1 MFTGRFLLL
10 SWHSLSI
17 GIAMSIDWYI
27 RFNPMHTTDAL
38 STEFTENTLPL
49 PKLCHPTLNSN
60 QFTNQPLQNAQQ
72 LIRNFAFTLFHNTN
86 RKW

>member
-17 GIAMSIDWYI
+17 GIAMSIDWYAWL
-27 RFNPMHTTDAL
+27 NPMHTTDAL
-38 STEFTENTLPL
+38 STEFTDNILPL

-60 QFTNQPLQNAQQ
+60 QLTNHPLQNSQQ
-72 LIRNFAFTLFHNTN
+72 LILNFVSILFHDTN
-86 RKW
+86 LK